1 MKIPDMILQARKK
14 ERKGERKR
22 KGKEKEKLVRWIV
35 SRMAGIIW
43 SFTQS
48 IKNESE
54 VAAVI
59 EDQFYTVYSGIS
71 ILNHGR
77 RKRECGYKA
86 TKVAHK
92 KNICICKKY
101 IYICICKKREKEWK
115 KKEKKEKKWR
125 WWRVIRARCFWI
137 EQSSNQRLQNNRRI
151 IWLGTIGGFAYLG
164 LFDAHGWNIYSGTS
178 SIWNNRKIVGCF
190 KGIFV
195 KCIFAL
201 FLRIL
206 YYSQKI
212 MEIITIIG
220 RSNIWLKRSVLL
232 IIYVTGRSW
241 IF

>member
-14 ERKGERKR
+14 KRKGERKR

-101 IYICICKKREKEWK
+101 IYICICKKRKSEK
-115 KKEKKEKKWR
+115 KKGKKREEMTMMACNSCAMFLNRAIVESKVTKQPTNNL
-125 WWRVIRARCFWI
+125 IRH
-137 EQSSNQRLQNNRRI
+137 NRRI
-151 IWLGTIGGFAYLG
+151 
-164 LFDAHGWNIYSGTS
+164 
-178 SIWNNRKIVGCF
+178 
-190 KGIFV
+190 
-195 KCIFAL
+195 CIPRPLWCA
-201 FLRIL
+201 
-206 YYSQKI
+206 
-212 MEIITIIG
+212 
-220 RSNIWLKRSVLL
+220 WLKYIQWNL
-232 IIYVTGRSW
+232 
-241 IF
+241 